1 MRKPESEE
9 AQGKVMETRVRG
21 GRVLARPRME
31 HQEEVVTTTEGAS
44 GELRTEGF
52 VSEAVKVSCSLW

>member
-1 MRKPESEE
+1 
-9 AQGKVMETRVRG
+9 
-21 GRVLARPRME
+21 ME

-52 VSEAVKVSCSLW
+52 VSEAVGSFMFSLVNTSVLPW

>member
-1 MRKPESEE
+1 M
-9 AQGKVMETRVRG
+9 
-21 GRVLARPRME
+21 LARPRAE